1 MILPALPGLGLDL
14 SEALAQR
21 SGVMTQMV
29 IDEAGNEVVAVVI
42 PRLQAQFQGMTSN
55 ARRLGLVRKT
65 LHDRIRRLG
74 LDADAYR
81 GS

>member
-1 MILPALPGLGLDL
+1 MLDL
-14 SEALAQR
+14 EDILTFAEVAE
-21 SGVMTQMV
+21 SGGLTR
-29 IDEAGNEVVAVVI
+29 AGE
-42 PRLQAQFQGMTSN
+42 
-55 ARRLGLVRKT
+55 RLGLARKT

>member
-1 MILPALPGLGLDL
+1 VLGLVTETPAPVPPTPAQPAALPQAPLD
-14 SEALAQR
+14 EALAAVERLWIVQALQE
-21 SGVMTQMV
+21 SGGN
-29 IDEAGNEVVAVVI
+29 IARAGE
-42 PRLQAQFQGMTSN
+42 
-55 ARRLGLVRKT
+55 RLGLARKT